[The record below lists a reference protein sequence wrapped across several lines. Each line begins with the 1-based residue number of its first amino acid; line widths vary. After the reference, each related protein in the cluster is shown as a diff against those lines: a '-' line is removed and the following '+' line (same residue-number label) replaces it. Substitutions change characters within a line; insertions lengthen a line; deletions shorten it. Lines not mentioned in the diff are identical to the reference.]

1 MVEDASND
9 GEATLVVQTTFNN
22 SIFLTTI
29 KDGPSHSMVED
40 NTEPRLVEDPSI
52 ETMSSLSSR
61 AREDEDLACPSLA
74 PLSINYNS

>member
-1 MVEDASND
+1 MVEDNTKVVLVEDAPVVD
-9 GEATLVVQTTFNN
+9 EANLTVHGPYL
-22 SIFLTTI
+22 SI
-29 KDGPSHSMVED
+29 VED